1 MSVGRGKRRATRRG
15 FTIPEVIVAI
25 MVMVIGVLGLAST
38 AGVVQH
44 LIGGAA
50 QQTIAANMA
59 QSRFER
65 MRSLQCNLLAGG
77 SVTANG
83 LTERWR
89 VDSMAPRVRLVTD
102 SVIFISG
109 RRGTQVYRSYVQC

>member
-1 MSVGRGKRRATRRG
+1 MSIPVGRRRVGRRG

-25 MVMVIGVLGLAST
+25 LVMVIGVLGLAST
-38 AGVVQH
+38 AGVVGR
-44 LIGGAA
+44 LMGSAA
-50 QQTIAANMA
+50 EQTTAANMA

-65 MRSLQCNLLAGG
+65 MRSLQCNLLVNG
-77 SVTANG
+77 SRTGNG

-102 SVIFISG
+102 SVIFLSG